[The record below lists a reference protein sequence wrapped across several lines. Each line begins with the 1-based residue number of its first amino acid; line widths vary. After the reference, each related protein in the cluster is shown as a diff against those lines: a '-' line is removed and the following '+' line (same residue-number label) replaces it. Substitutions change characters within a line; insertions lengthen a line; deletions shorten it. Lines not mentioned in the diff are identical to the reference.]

1 MTHHN
6 NYKLAFC
13 STLLLSLGVLATHT
27 QATENGAPTTAVG
40 VYDFGAG
47 MMPPVTP
54 NGTLGLR
61 TAWYSAKVQKD
72 RHGQDTGNDFSLS
85 VLSLGLAYIRMT
97 DYTVFG
103 ARYGFGGVAPFFK
116 MDASLGVD
124 TPVGRLDLEAD
135 PFRMA
140 DLQILPLILQWNLSP
155 NLFINTQFQIQA
167 PTGDYDENR
176 LVSPGLNHWT
186 FSPIVNAT
194 WISDTGFEV
203 SSSVEVDINTRNKAT
218 DYKSGVEY
226 RHEFAVGQHFG
237 PWTAGIGGYYYRQ
250 FSDDDAPNLTSGNR
264 ARVMAVGPAL
274 SYFKPGLPPIWLH
287 AYKEFDARHRAEG
300 YTVGL
305 RISHSF

>member
-1 MTHHN
+1 M
-6 NYKLAFC
+6 
-13 STLLLSLGVLATHT
+13 
-27 QATENGAPTTAVG
+27 
-40 VYDFGAG
+40 
-47 MMPPVTP
+47 
-54 NGTLGLR
+54 
-61 TAWYSAKVQKD
+61 
-72 RHGQDTGNDFSLS
+72 
-85 VLSLGLAYIRMT
+85 
-97 DYTVFG
+97 
-103 ARYGFGGVAPFFK
+103 
-116 MDASLGVD
+116 
-124 TPVGRLDLEAD
+124 
-135 PFRMA
+135 
-140 DLQILPLILQWNLSP
+140 
-155 NLFINTQFQIQA
+155 
-167 PTGDYDENR
+167 
-176 LVSPGLNHWT
+176 SPGLNHWT

-287 AYKEFDARHRAEG
+287 AYKEFDARNRAEG